1 MNFKIEDAKEVFEH
15 LNKSTLR
22 ERRVNVMEQ
31 ITDYLNKKYASD
43 ISYSFENK
51 CFTINF
57 VAGEE
62 EQLKEYL
69 NSIINV

>member
-1 MNFKIEDAKEVFEH
+1 MQKEVFEH

-22 ERRVNVMEQ
+22 ERSVNVMEQ

-51 CFTINF
+51 CFAINF
-57 VAGEE
+57 VSGEE
-62 EQLKEYL
+62 EQLKEDL